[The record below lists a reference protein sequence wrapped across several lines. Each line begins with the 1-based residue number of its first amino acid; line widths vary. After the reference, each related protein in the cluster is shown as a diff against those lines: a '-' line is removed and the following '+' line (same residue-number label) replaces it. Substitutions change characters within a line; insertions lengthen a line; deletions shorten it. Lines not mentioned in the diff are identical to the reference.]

1 MQELMKKIV
10 YAIAALA
17 LIFTGCAKEL
27 DNSTKDN
34 FSTVRLHVKVADQ
47 LTKVSADNDGRYH
60 WQGGDKITVF
70 DNKQASFEFSTE
82 NGGSDVDFG
91 ATSWSGEDLGK
102 YAMYPASSHS
112 VSGNVV
118 GFNLPSSYK
127 WKANSTNMPMLGK
140 INEDVATFKAVGGVL
155 KLVCYNV
162 PADAVKMEFSAT
174 NKKISGSFNIDN
186 AAVENPIIV
195 TAAMA
200 ESNNKVSFDFTGDR
214 KDNMVFYI
222 PLPTGTID
230 GFTVSFLSDVPE
242 VVFTKTSTKTLSVS
256 RNQMIIAPALNC
268 SVPKNDVL
276 TNDDITG
283 SSLTGSYS
291 DVNITSAT
299 GKTWKVN
306 ACKQVGYL
314 QMKNTSH
321 IQLPSYDSNIA
332 SIILHDTHNGS
343 GGAYSST
350 LTLSTAK
357 SAGTTITTLTP
368 DVESGDDITID
379 VPNGY
384 STGYILT
391 SGGLRVNS
399 ITVTF
404 RGSSPSAPT
413 IKPASDALVIAV
425 GAGDTNSALT
435 TFTLENR
442 VDELGVTAESD
453 KDWVTPSIT
462 GSYPDYTLTVTASK
476 KIDAGAR
483 EQAKVTLRAT
493 GVTKIITVDQ
503 PSAMVD
509 NPSSITVVNQ
519 NESFYATW
527 APVDNALSYKAYL
540 CASSGLADPTSGTEL
555 TPIVE
560 GGVYKVSADGLTNGA
575 NYYLYVKTH
584 TVSSNYVVPTDYVE
598 ETVTP
603 AIPAKGTIGNP
614 YTIAEAISHCKTL
627 GKNGTQADVA
637 VYGIVSNVQTVN
649 TTDGWVTYWLSDDGT
664 YANDKN
670 VDYQVYRGKGLLGAD
685 IVSESDIMVGDIVT
699 VIGTMKYYNGST
711 CEFDA
716 GSEIRSQVHKVA
728 TPTFNVAEGTYYSA
742 QSITISCAT
751 ESSTI
756 HYTTDG
762 SVPTSAST
770 TYSSPIDISTTT
782 TIKAIAVRD
791 GFEDSEVASA
801 TYTIESPTQLVMST
815 ITCTGKTDN
824 SLVFEWTAVEHA
836 TGYRVSLDGGTNWEE
851 KQDDLNYAW
860 IGLDAS
866 TTYTIK
872 VKAIGTANGQYT
884 DSEPGTQSGTTTA
897 AAAISAP
904 SFNRASGS
912 TVASNLT
919 VIITSI
925 SGSTIYYTTNGDN
938 PEVGGATT
946 TAGTEGAGSVE
957 IPVAKTI
964 KAIAVKGGDVSSVG
978 TATYTLRHTDTI
990 TASMLKA
997 TSTTYV
1003 DFSDVSATDASHSAA
1018 VYAGNNGKDS
1028 SGNIQLRSK
1037 NSNSGIVST
1046 VSGGKLVSVTIN
1058 VGSGSNTVDIYGKTS
1073 AYTGAS
1079 QLYNASTQGTK
1090 IGSTSSTAT
1099 INVDGD
1105 YQYVGIRSNSGALYL
1120 SSVVI
1125 VWDE

>member
-1 MQELMKKIV
+1 MKKIV

-27 DNSTKDN
+27 ENSTKDN
-34 FSTVRLHVKVADQ
+34 FSKVRLHVKVADQ
-47 LTKVSADNDGRYH
+47 MTKVSADNDGRYH
-60 WQGGDKITVF
+60 WQAGDEITVF
-70 DNKQASFEFSTE
+70 NDNEDPFTFSTE
-82 NGGSDVDFG
+82 QGGSDVDFG
-91 ATSWSGEDLGK
+91 ATSWSGNLGK
-102 YAMYPASSHS
+102 YAMYPASDDHV
-112 VSGNVV
+112 VSGNEIV
-118 GFNLPSSYK
+118 FNLPSSFV
-127 WKANSTNMPMLGK
+127 WAENSTNMPMLGK
-140 INEDVATFKAVGGVL
+140 ISGDVATFKAVGGVL
-155 KLVCYNV
+155 KLVCYNIPAGAAKLWFV
-162 PADAVKMEFSAT
+162 SSSSKITGDFEIADASIANPVIASESAT
-174 NKKISGSFNIDN
+174 DDVLEITFAYSANK
-186 AAVENPIIV
+186 
-195 TAAMA
+195 
-200 ESNNKVSFDFTGDR
+200 
-214 KDNMVFYI
+214 VFYI
-222 PLPTGTID
+222 PLPSGEID
-230 GFTVSFLSDVPE
+230 GFEVYFYDSSDTELFSKTTDASFTVG
-242 VVFTKTSTKTLSVS
+242 
-256 RNQMIIAPALNC
+256 RNKMIIAPALDC
-268 SVPKNDVL
+268 AVPKNDVL

-306 ACKQVGYL
+306 ACKQTGYL
-314 QMKNTSH
+314 QMKSTSH

-368 DVESGDDITID
+368 DVASGDDITID
-379 VPNGY
+379 VPSGY

-404 RGSSPSAPT
+404 RGSSNSAPIIT
-413 IKPASDALVIAV
+413 PASDALVIAV
-425 GAGDTNSALT
+425 GAGDTNTAST

-476 KIDAGAR
+476 KTDAGAR

-493 GVTKIITVDQ
+493 GVTKTITVDQ
-503 PSAMVD
+503 PSALVD
-509 NPSSITVVNQ
+509 NPSSITIVNQ

-527 APVDNALSYKAYL
+527 EPVDNALNYKAYL
-540 CASSGLADPTSGTEL
+540 CTSSGLADPTSGTEL

-560 GGVYKVSADGLTNGA
+560 GGIYKVSADGLTNGA

-598 ETVTP
+598 ETVIP

-637 VYGIVSNVQTVN
+637 VYGIVSNVQAVN

-670 VDYQVYRGKGLLGAD
+670 VDYQVYRGNGLLGAD

-770 TYSSPIDISTTT
+770 TYSSPIDISSTT

-791 GFEDSEVASA
+791 GFEDSEVANA
-801 TYTIESPTQLVMST
+801 TYTIESPTKLVMST

-904 SFNRASGS
+904 SFSRASGS
-912 TVASNLT
+912 TVESNLT
-919 VIITSI
+919 VTITSVP
-925 SGSTIYYTTNGDN
+925 GSTIYYTTNGDN

-946 TAGTEGAGSVE
+946 TAGIAGAGSVD

-964 KAIAVKGGDVSSVG
+964 KAIAVKGDDVSSIG
-978 TATYTLRHTDTI
+978 TATYTLRHTDTL
-990 TASMLKA
+990 TATLLNLGGSYA
-997 TSTTYV
+997 
-1003 DFSDVSATDASHSAA
+1003 DFDPTSATDASHSSA
-1018 VYAGNNGKDS
+1018 VYVGQGMKDS

-1046 VSGGKLVSVTIN
+1046 VSGGNLVSVTIN

-1073 AYTGAS
+1073 AYSDAS
-1079 QLYNASTQGTK
+1079 QLYNAGNQGTK

-1099 INVDGD
+1099 INVTGD